1 MSETNQRPSRVL
13 GRERQVM
20 LVKAALAIFQFGAA
34 YRVLRVPD
42 DLAAQISLRLPLEFV
57 AAILWGMIL
66 SAATWRVYKSG
77 SVRIGVY
84 ALVAFI
90 VYSVARLLVFTRADY
105 DQHRFPFLIGL
116 TIVVLIAGVVYLM
129 RPRVRRTQ
137 PMERFNE

>member
-1 MSETNQRPSRVL
+1 MSEPNQRPSRVI
-13 GRERQVM
+13 GRKRQVM
-20 LVKAALAIFQFGAA
+20 VITAVLAVFQFGAA
-34 YRVLRVPD
+34 YRVSRVPD
-42 DLAAQISLRLPLEFV
+42 DLAVQISLRLPQEFV

-66 SAATWRVYKSG
+66 SAVTWRVYKSG
-77 SVRIGVY
+77 SVRTGVY
-84 ALVAFI
+84 ALVVFI

-137 PMERFNE
+137 PTERFNE